1 MEPMRVLH
9 VITGMGSGGAEAFI
23 MNIYRNI
30 DRSKVQFDFLLRAT
44 GQDMYLPEIEAMG
57 GRVFITPPF
66 PKKAWGNYV
75 ETKRFFAEHKEY
87 DVIHVHGNA
96 LIYMTA
102 LAVAKKAGVKCRIM
116 HSHNTKSRKPL
127 FRVVHEIN
135 KQFIGSLANAHFACS
150 EVAGE
155 WMFKNHDFKVVN
167 NAIDVNRFS
176 YNETHRAAIR
186 KEFALDGKFVV
197 GHIGR
202 FLNAKNHAFIVK
214 VFAEIHKRNPEAM
227 MLLVG
232 TGGPLED
239 GVRNQVHELGLD
251 DAVIFTGERNDVYKL
266 IQAMDILLFPSIYE
280 GLPVT
285 LVEAQASGLVCFI
298 SENIT
303 QEVCLTDLVKVRSLQ
318 APAAEWATDILAY
331 KDGYERQD
339 MYEQITA
346 AGYNMQVVAK
356 ELERFYLEQSSTNQ

>member
-30 DRSKVQFDFLLRAT
+30 DTTKVQFDFLLRAT
-44 GQDMYLPEIEAMG
+44 GQDMYFPEIEAMG
-57 GRVFITPPF
+57 GRIFITPSF
-66 PKKAWGNYV
+66 PKEAWGNYV
-75 ETKRFFAEHKEY
+75 ETKKFFAEHQEY

-102 LAVAKKAGVKCRIM
+102 LVLAKQAGIKCRIM
-116 HSHNTKSRKPL
+116 HSHNTKARKPL
-127 FRVVHEIN
+127 FRLVHETN

-150 EVAGE
+150 QVAGE
-155 WMFKNHDFKVVN
+155 WMFKDEDFQVVN
-167 NAIDVNRFS
+167 NAIAVDRFS
-176 YNETHRAAIR
+176 FNEDYRKAIR
-186 KEFALDGKFVV
+186 AEFNLDGKFVV

-214 VFAEIHKRNPEAM
+214 VFAEIQKREADAVL
-227 MLLVG
+227 LLVG
-232 TGGPLED
+232 TGGPLEGD
-239 GVRNQVHELGLD
+239 VRNQVKELGLEKN
-251 DAVIFTGERNDVYKL
+251 VIFTGERNDVYKL
-266 IQAMDILLFPSIYE
+266 IQAMDVLLFPSIYE

-303 QEVCLTDLVKVRSLQ
+303 AEVCLTDLVKVKSLET
-318 APAAEWATDILAY
+318 PAADWATAILAY
-331 KDGYERQD
+331 RDGYERKD
-339 MYEQITA
+339 MHDQITA
-346 AGYNMQVVAK
+346 AGYNMQAVAK
-356 ELERFYLEQSSTNQ
+356 ELEQFYLSQSAVH